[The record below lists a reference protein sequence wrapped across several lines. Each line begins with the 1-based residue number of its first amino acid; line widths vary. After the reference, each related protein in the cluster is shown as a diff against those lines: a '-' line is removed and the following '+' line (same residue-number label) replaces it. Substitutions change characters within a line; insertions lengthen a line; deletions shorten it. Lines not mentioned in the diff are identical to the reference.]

1 MNSLKNKLPKSQ
13 ESKLLIKNLKRNPA
27 KIKKIK
33 SKKSKIEIVQ
43 LKIDTRGIDEKCL
56 QFYGLVKKTR
66 EKLDFHKSANVKR
79 KIDNMGQLM
88 DIEKVNEFAV
98 WIVKEIKHIEGTLKD
113 PRPRSE

>member
-33 SKKSKIEIVQ
+33 SKIEIVQ
-43 LKIDTRGIDEKCL
+43 LKIDIRGIDEKYL

-113 PRPRSE
+113 PRP

>member
-43 LKIDTRGIDEKCL
+43 LKIDI
-56 QFYGLVKKTR
+56 
-66 EKLDFHKSANVKR
+66 S
-79 KIDNMGQLM
+79 
-88 DIEKVNEFAV
+88 
-98 WIVKEIKHIEGTLKD
+98 
-113 PRPRSE
+113 